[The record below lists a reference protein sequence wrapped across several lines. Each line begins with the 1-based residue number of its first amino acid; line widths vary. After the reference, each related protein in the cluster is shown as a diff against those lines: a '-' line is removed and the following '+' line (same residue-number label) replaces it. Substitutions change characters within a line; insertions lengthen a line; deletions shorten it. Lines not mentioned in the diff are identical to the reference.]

1 MLVVHFVISV
11 IIVYSAC
18 TVIEYVRKYLIE
30 KYVFAKV
37 LAYINAGV
45 EKIYKKLNICIE
57 KIVVKIDKLNRR
69 NLWVS
74 LKFKNPVAIC

>member
-57 KIVVKIDKLNRR
+57 KIVVKIDK
-69 NLWVS
+69 
-74 LKFKNPVAIC
+74 

>member
-1 MLVVHFVISV
+1 MVVHFVISV

-18 TVIEYVRKYLIE
+18 TVIDYVRKYLIE

-37 LAYINAGV
+37 LANINAGV

-57 KIVVKIDKLNRR
+57 K
-69 NLWVS
+69 S
-74 LKFKNPVAIC
+74 L